1 MLVMLRLFRNA
12 VGDRSYAARMVDRRL
27 AARIG
32 GVWHDPAVTDER
44 SRPQVMRYRTGRT
57 EAFSDGVFAIAIT
70 LLVLEIGVPSG
81 SENDL
86 LRALVA
92 EWPSYMAYLV
102 SFATIGAVWFGHT
115 VITEYLD
122 HANSTF
128 IRLNLLL
135 LLVVSFLPFPTRLLA
150 EYTREAKAER
160 IAATVYGINLLLA
173 LILVSVVWRYAVQAQ
188 LVRPDLAD
196 EDVKTLTKRLTP
208 TLGVYI
214 VMIIVGLFLPVLA
227 VLGYLVL
234 ALSILIPISAL
245 RHRPNHP

>member
-1 MLVMLRLFRNA
+1 
-12 VGDRSYAARMVDRRL
+12 
-27 AARIG
+27 
-32 GVWHDPAVTDER
+32 
-44 SRPQVMRYRTGRT
+44 MRYRTGRT
-57 EAFSDGVFAIAIT
+57 VGFSDGVFSIAIT
-70 LLVLEIGVPSG
+70 LLVFGIEVPSG

-86 LRALVA
+86 LRALIA

-102 SFATIGAVWFGHT
+102 SFATIGAVWFSHT

-128 IRLNLLL
+128 IRLNLLVL
-135 LLVVSFLPFPTRLLA
+135 LAVSFLPFPTRLVADYIGEVNA
-150 EYTREAKAER
+150 EHVAV
-160 IAATVYGINLLLA
+160 TVLGINLLLT

-196 EDVKTLTKRLTP
+196 EDVRTLTKRLTP
-208 TLGVYI
+208 TLGVYV

-234 ALSILIPISAL
+234 ALIILIPFSAL
-245 RHRPNHP
+245 QHRPNHD

>member
-1 MLVMLRLFRNA
+1 MEV
-12 VGDRSYAARMVDRRL
+12 
-27 AARIG
+27 
-32 GVWHDPAVTDER
+32 
-44 SRPQVMRYRTGRT
+44 
-57 EAFSDGVFAIAIT
+57 FSDGVFAIAIT
-70 LLVLEIGVPSG
+70 LLVLQIGVPSG

-115 VITEYLD
+115 VITEYPH

-150 EYTREAKAER
+150 EYTREAEAER
-160 IAATVYGINLLLA
+160 VAATVYGINLLLA
-173 LILVSVVWRYAVQAQ
+173 LILVSVLWRYAIRAQ

-196 EDVKTLTKRLTP
+196 EDVKTLTNRLPP
-208 TLGVYI
+208 TLGVYV
-214 VMIIVGLFLPVLA
+214 VMIIVGLFVPVSCRPQLLGARLVHPRTVQRTPAPAESRLTTVRCARRRQLPA
-227 VLGYLVL
+227 G
-234 ALSILIPISAL
+234 
-245 RHRPNHP
+245 